1 VPIENLQR
9 AKLRH
14 NFVIFAAQ
22 ISSGLIGPAI
32 PLIQCTTTTPQD
44 VASRMQIPKEREGTA
59 SSPKKAAEM
68 LAQLRVD
75 EGFTATTIGYL
86 FANVNLL
93 TRFRSRD
100 NEKR

>member
-1 VPIENLQR
+1 
-9 AKLRH
+9 
-14 NFVIFAAQ
+14 
-22 ISSGLIGPAI
+22 
-32 PLIQCTTTTPQD
+32 
-44 VASRMQIPKEREGTA
+44 MQIPKEREGTA